1 MDLKTAISKF
11 QGLIKHRSVKRGLI
25 LSAVITVIVSLIW
38 YASRPEYISVKLQRI
53 DSGRVEA
60 TVANTRAG
68 TIKPC
73 RRARIAPTTSGQVTF
88 LPVKEGDRVKAGQVL
103 LRLWNKDLVAKL
115 RLAKSEVVTSR
126 IKVKEA
132 CLVAD
137 SARREA
143 ERLLRLKAKR
153 LVADDRVDRA
163 VTDAAA
169 KNEACQATK
178 TNVQVSKNR
187 VAVARAALERTILR
201 APFAGVVAEIN
212 AELGEVVTPSPPG
225 IATPAAVDLIDNT
238 CLYVTAP
245 IDEVDAPKIRP
256 GMRARIT
263 LDALAGKYFD
273 GKVRRVAPYVLDV
286 EKQARTVDV
295 EVEFIHPEKA
305 RSLLTGYSADI
316 EVILMTR
323 KNVLRV
329 PTEAV
334 LEGHRVLIF
343 NPRTKRLE
351 ERRIK
356 PGLTNW
362 KYTEIKSGLTADE
375 LIVISVAREG
385 VKPGAKV
392 RPENSLPDI
401 SGAND

>member
-1 MDLKTAISKF
+1 VDLKTAISKF
-11 QGLIKHRSVKRGLI
+11 QGLIKHRGVKRGLI
-25 LSAVITVIVSLIW
+25 ISAVITVIASLIW

-68 TIKPC
+68 TIKAC
-73 RRARIAPTTSGQVTF
+73 RRARIAPTTSGRVTF
-88 LPVKEGDRVKAGQVL
+88 LPVKEGDQVKAGQVL
-103 LRLWNKDLVAKL
+103 LRLWNKDLTAKL
-115 RLAKSEVVTSR
+115 KLAKSEVVTSR

-137 SARREA
+137 NARREA
-143 ERLLRLKAKR
+143 ERLVRLKAKR

-169 KNEACQATK
+169 KKEACQAAQ

-225 IATPAAVDLIDNT
+225 IATPPAVDLIDDS

-295 EVEFIHPEKA
+295 EVEFVQPKKT

-334 LEGHRVLIF
+334 LEGHRVLVF

-351 ERRIK
+351 ERKIK

-362 KYTEIKSGLTADE
+362 KYTEIKSGATADE